1 MDENLNQVLPYH
13 VPVMLKEC
21 VDGLNIKENGT
32 YIDVTFGGGGH
43 AKEILKNISSGKLFA
58 FDQDEAAEANTEKI
72 NHKGFELIKANFR
85 HLKRYL
91 KLYNV
96 LEVDGILADLGISS
110 HQIDAGERGFATR
123 FDAKLDMR
131 MDQNGSKTAK
141 DIIYT
146 YPEAELHKI
155 FGMYGEVTNAKT
167 LANAIVR
174 ERIKSKIN
182 TTFDLKEV
190 LKKYA
195 PKGKE
200 NKYYAQVFQALRIEV
215 NDELKA
221 LEEMLEQTVEVLK
234 PGGRLVIMSYHSLED
249 RLVKNYMAK
258 GKFSGDVEKDFYGNT
273 IVPFISITKKVVVP
287 SKEEIERNP
296 RARSA
301 KLRIAEKC

>member
-1 MDENLNQVLPYH
+1 MDENLNQALPYH

-43 AKEILKNISSGKLFA
+43 AKEILKKINSGKLFA
-58 FDQDEAAEANTEKI
+58 FDQDEAAEANAEKI
-72 NHKGFELIKANFR
+72 DHQGFELIKANFR
-85 HLKRYL
+85 HLKRHL
-91 KLYNV
+91 KLYNITQ
-96 LEVDGILADLGISS
+96 VDGILADLGISS
-110 HQIDAGERGFATR
+110 YQIDTGKRGFATR
-123 FDAKLDMR
+123 FDANLDMR

-146 YPEAELHKI
+146 YSEAELHKI

-182 TTFDLKEV
+182 TTFDLKDV
-190 LKKYA
+190 LKKFA

-221 LEEMLEQTVEVLK
+221 LEEMLEQTVDLLK

-273 IVPFISITKKVVVP
+273 IVPFITITKKVVIP
-287 SKEEIERNP
+287 SEEEIERNP

>member
-123 FDAKLDMR
+123 FDAKLDT
-131 MDQNGSKTAK
+131 NGSKR
-141 DIIYT
+141 
-146 YPEAELHKI
+146 
-155 FGMYGEVTNAKT
+155 F
-167 LANAIVR
+167 
-174 ERIKSKIN
+174 
-182 TTFDLKEV
+182 
-190 LKKYA
+190 
-195 PKGKE
+195 
-200 NKYYAQVFQALRIEV
+200 
-215 NDELKA
+215 
-221 LEEMLEQTVEVLK
+221 
-234 PGGRLVIMSYHSLED
+234 
-249 RLVKNYMAK
+249 
-258 GKFSGDVEKDFYGNT
+258 
-273 IVPFISITKKVVVP
+273 
-287 SKEEIERNP
+287 
-296 RARSA
+296 
-301 KLRIAEKC
+301 